1 MASQTDLYS
10 LALAQGLSPERAK
23 IAAAVAMGESGGNAN
38 AHNTN
43 ADTGDNSYGYWQINM
58 LGDLGP
64 KRRALLGISSNDEL
78 FKPEV
83 NARAMKLI
91 SANGADFSPWSVYK
105 SGKYQQYMNNPV
117 TDKTKDPAWLQGL
130 HILSPISN
138 LFPDKAIT
146 DTTQALGSLTE
157 TVNKTARWVSNSQNW
172 IRVVYVV
179 GGAYLTL
186 AGLQMI
192 VLGGG
197 PMKTIL
203 NAVPAGK
210 VAKVAKTVI

>member
-1 MASQTDLYS
+1 VATQSDLYS
-10 LALAQGLSPERAK
+10 LALAQGLSPEQAK
-23 IAAAVAMGESGGNAN
+23 IAAAIGMGESGGNAN

-91 SANGADFSPWSVYK
+91 SANGADFTPWSVYK
-105 SGKYQQYMNNPV
+105 DDTYRQFLNNPV
-117 TDKTKDPAWLQGL
+117 TDQTKDPAWLQGL
-130 HILSPISN
+130 HIVSPISN
-138 LFPDKAIT
+138 LLPDGAIT
-146 DTTQALGSLTE
+146 DTTKALGSLVE
-157 TVNKTARWVSNSQNW
+157 TVNKTARWVSDSRNW

-192 VLGGG
+192 VLGGS
-197 PMKTIL
+197 PLKSIM
-203 NAVPAGK
+203 NVVPAGK
-210 VAKVAKTVI
+210 AAKVAKTVL